1 MINNVVS
8 DSGVKS
14 SESVLFFS
22 NFFHIEVI
30 TECFEEFQVLYN
42 GSLVIYFKYSS
53 VYMSSR
59 NSQYIPWAGLLILE
73 LLMLKFS
80 FFSVIQCYNKC

>member
-22 NFFHIEVI
+22 NFFRIEVI

-53 VYMSSR
+53 VYMSTR